1 MTHTA
6 PLLHDDDVD
15 HTADVPLTGA
25 EFDVVASLMRLE
37 IADAGIRNR
46 LRDRLDLNT
55 TDISAVQYLARA
67 DSAGRRV
74 VAKDLAVVLGVSA
87 PAVSAV
93 VHRLV
98 AAGHLIRTPDP
109 DNSRFRLLTLTEG
122 TKALLA
128 DVIGDTQVLLR
139 GVLDRMSDRDKKRAV
154 ALIDELA
161 RALDDG
167 AHTRPGLLDDATDEE
182 RAAAREDGA
191 APEA

>member
-1 MTHTA
+1 MTHTPQ
-6 PLLHDDDVD
+6 PLARDVD
-15 HTADVPLTGA
+15 GDGGGADVPLTGP

-37 IADAGIRNR
+37 VADAGMRTR
-46 LRDRLDLNT
+46 LREHLDLNA
-55 TDISAVQYLARA
+55 TDLSTVQYLARA
-67 DSAGRRV
+67 DSAGQPV

-109 DNSRFRLLTLTEG
+109 DNSRFRRLTLTES

-128 DVIGDTQVLLR
+128 DAIGDTQVLLR
-139 GVLDRMSDRDKKRAV
+139 GVLTRMNDRDKKRAV

-161 RALDDG
+161 EALDDG
-167 AHTRPGLLDDATDEE
+167 AHRRPGLRDGATDEE
-182 RAAAREDGA
+182 PAA